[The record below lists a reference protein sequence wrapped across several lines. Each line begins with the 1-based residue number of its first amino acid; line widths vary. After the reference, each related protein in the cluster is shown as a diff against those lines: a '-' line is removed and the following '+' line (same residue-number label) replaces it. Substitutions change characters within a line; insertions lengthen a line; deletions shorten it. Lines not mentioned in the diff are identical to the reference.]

1 MISGRQTLAS
11 IDQAV
16 SAERARLSELEQR
29 IQAANTTR
37 LQLRHA
43 DAEDYRALARAR
55 VDLLAGE
62 DLVRHIDQAEQQ
74 VMALLK
80 ARDEAL
86 RTLDA
91 RIAAADAERERL
103 EAERQDQADRL
114 DRAAEAVDAAEAGTQ
129 ARLDADPDYRR
140 QREQAKEAERTA
152 MHAEEKA
159 AESAQEKD
167 EKGASYRQDP
177 LFIYLWDRR
186 YGTPAYKANPLARWL
201 DGKVARLIGFADAR
215 ANYARLSEIP
225 ERLREHADALQ
236 AVADAA
242 FEALEALDTA
252 AREADGIPELQA
264 ALEQAEQALSAIDA
278 GIEAAEAKL
287 QGLAAEKARFAAG
300 EDPETKKAVEYLAA
314 ELQRDDLMTLRRE
327 ALSTPFPDDDLIVN
341 RLLDRDDERRRLD
354 ASVHGLD
361 ESLTQQR
368 KRLNALESVRVD
380 IKRSGYDRPGSTFQ
394 DGSLVALML
403 GNFLNGMLDRN
414 GLWRVLQEQQRYR
427 PPRSDPGFG
436 SGGFGRG
443 TVWGGGL
450 GDLGNLGDILGG
462 SLGRSPIRKRG
473 SQRRSGGG
481 FRRGGGGGGFRTGG
495 GF

>member
-16 SAERARLSELEQR
+16 TSERTRLSEIEQR

-37 LQLRHA
+37 LELQQA
-43 DAEDYRALARAR
+43 DAEDYRALARTR

-62 DLVRHIDQAEQQ
+62 ELVRHLDQAERQ
-74 VMALLK
+74 VVALLK
-80 ARDEAL
+80 SRDAAL
-86 RTLDA
+86 QALDA
-91 RIAAADAERERL
+91 RIAAA
-103 EAERQDQADRL
+103 EAERARLETEREDQADRVE
-114 DRAAEAVDAAEAGTQ
+114 RAAEAVDAAEADTQ
-129 ARLDADPDYRR
+129 ARLEADPDYQR
-140 QREQAKEAERTA
+140 QRAQAQEAERTA
-152 MHAEEKA
+152 MHAAEKA
-159 AESAQEKD
+159 AESAQELD

-177 LFIYLWDRR
+177 LFAYLLDRR

-201 DGKVARLIGFADAR
+201 DAKVARLIGFADAR

-225 ERLREHADALQ
+225 ERLREHANSLEA
-236 AVADAA
+236 AADAA
-242 FEALEALDTA
+242 FEALKALDTS
-252 AREADGIPELQA
+252 AREADGIPALQA
-264 ALEQAEQALSAIDA
+264 ALEQEEQALTAIDA

-287 QGLAAEKARFAAG
+287 QDLAAEKARFAIG
-300 EDPETKKAVEYLAA
+300 EDPETKRAVDYLAA

-327 ALSTPFPDDDLIVN
+327 ALSTPFPDDDLIVA

-354 ASVHGLD
+354 ASVLGLN
-361 ESLTQQR
+361 ESLAQQR
-368 KRLNALESVRVD
+368 KRLSELEAVRVD

-403 GNFLNGMLDRN
+403 GNFLNGVLDRK

-443 TVWGGGL
+443 SVWGGGL
-450 GDLGNLGDILGG
+450 GDLGNLGDIVSGG
-462 SLGRSPIRKRG
+462 LGRSPIRKRG
-473 SQRRSGGG
+473 GGGRRSGG
-481 FRRGGGGGGFRTGG
+481 FRGGGGGGFRTGG